1 MMDSQAH
8 VGPTE
13 STEGQVLTITVSDPK
28 KECEGMNSYVSYK
41 VNTATNREEFS
52 YGQFGVIRRYSD
64 FAWLSDR
71 LARDV
76 PGAIVPPLPDKAVVG
91 RFGAD
96 FVESRRRQLERF
108 LQQTAEHEE
117 LSKSHYFQTFLQADD
132 AGLLNAKAEAKVQEK
147 LNEPRRQTQINT
159 GDGTL
164 ATRVG
169 AWLEGSVASLSASM
183 QASQTAHVPQ
193 TSEDEILESE
203 LAHVANLEAQTQNVS
218 KHAQTLAKRNR
229 DVANGLFEFG
239 LAFTLLG
246 QTEHAPLNDA
256 LTKLGS
262 CADQL
267 SLLATEH
274 VAREDAAFRDPVD
287 DQIRHLASVK
297 AALGQRQKH
306 KHAVALAE
314 ADLSQRKQA
323 AAKLAGRPGAE
334 GRAVAAEGAIQRARE
349 DVDKA
354 RRALEVV
361 TARVTRERASR
372 RTERRS
378 CAARSRATSRCKPST
393 PRRSGTSGPSCC
405 PTSTR
410 GRLCRRR
417 PRRAPSRVLH
427 LRSRDSA
434 AASPCS
440 V

>member
-28 KECEGMNSYVSYK
+28 KESEGMNSYVSYK

-147 LNEPRRQTQINT
+147 LNEPRRQTQVP

-183 QASQTAHVPQ
+183 QASQTANVPQ

-354 RRALEVV
+354 RQALEVV
-361 TARVTRERASR
+361 TARVTRELQRFKALRAA
-372 RTERRS
+372 E
-378 CAARSRATSRCKPST
+378 
-393 PRRSGTSGPSCC
+393 
-405 PTSTR
+405 
-410 GRLCRRR
+410 L
-417 PRRAPSRVLH
+417 RRAIASYVALQAEH
-427 LRSRDSA
+427 SA
-434 AASPCS
+434 ALRDQWAELLPDLDALPPPPAEEA
-440 V
+440 VGV

>member
-28 KECEGMNSYVSYK
+28 KESEGMNSYVSYK

-147 LNEPRRQTQINT
+147 LNAPNRQTQVP

-183 QASQTAHVPQ
+183 QASQTANVPQ

-256 LTKLGS
+256 LTQLGS

-354 RRALEVV
+354 RQALEVV
-361 TARVTRERASR
+361 TARVTRELQRFKALRAA
-372 RTERRS
+372 E
-378 CAARSRATSRCKPST
+378 
-393 PRRSGTSGPSCC
+393 
-405 PTSTR
+405 
-410 GRLCRRR
+410 L
-417 PRRAPSRVLH
+417 RRAIASYVALQAEH
-427 LRSRDSA
+427 SA
-434 AASPCS
+434 ALRDQWAELLPDLDAGPPLPPPPAEEA
-440 V
+440 VGV

>member
-28 KECEGMNSYVSYK
+28 KESEGMNSYVSYK

-147 LNEPRRQTQINT
+147 LNAPNRQTQVP

-183 QASQTAHVPQ
+183 QASQTANVPQ

-354 RRALEVV
+354 RQALEVV
-361 TARVTRERASR
+361 TARVTRELQRFKALRAA
-372 RTERRS
+372 E
-378 CAARSRATSRCKPST
+378 
-393 PRRSGTSGPSCC
+393 
-405 PTSTR
+405 
-410 GRLCRRR
+410 L
-417 PRRAPSRVLH
+417 RRAIASYVALQAEH
-427 LRSRDSA
+427 SA
-434 AASPCS
+434 ALRDQWAELLPDLDAGALPPPPAEEA
-440 V
+440 VGV

>member
-28 KECEGMNSYVSYK
+28 KESEGMNSYVSYK

-147 LNEPRRQTQINT
+147 LNAPNRQTQVP

-183 QASQTAHVPQ
+183 QASQTANVPQ

-361 TARVTRERASR
+361 TARVTRELQRFKALRAA
-372 RTERRS
+372 E
-378 CAARSRATSRCKPST
+378 
-393 PRRSGTSGPSCC
+393 
-405 PTSTR
+405 
-410 GRLCRRR
+410 L
-417 PRRAPSRVLH
+417 RRAIASYVALQAEH
-427 LRSRDSA
+427 SA
-434 AASPCS
+434 ALRDQWAELLPDLEAGAPLPPPAAEEA
-440 V
+440 VGV

>member
-28 KECEGMNSYVSYK
+28 KESEGMNSYVSYK

-147 LNEPRRQTQINT
+147 LNAPNRQTQVP

-183 QASQTAHVPQ
+183 QASQTANVPQ
-193 TSEDEILESE
+193 TSEDELLESE

-354 RRALEVV
+354 RQALEVV
-361 TARVTRERASR
+361 TARVTRELQRFKALRAA
-372 RTERRS
+372 E
-378 CAARSRATSRCKPST
+378 
-393 PRRSGTSGPSCC
+393 
-405 PTSTR
+405 
-410 GRLCRRR
+410 L
-417 PRRAPSRVLH
+417 RRAIASYVALQAEH
-427 LRSRDSA
+427 A
-434 AASPCS
+434 AALRDQWAELLPDLDAGAPLPPPPAEEA
-440 V
+440 VGV

>member
-8 VGPTE
+8 VGPAE

-28 KECEGMNSYVSYK
+28 KESEGMNSYVSYK

-147 LNEPRRQTQINT
+147 LNEPRRQTQVP

-183 QASQTAHVPQ
+183 QASQTANVPQ

-354 RRALEVV
+354 RQALEVV
-361 TARVTRERASR
+361 TARVTRELQRFKALRAA
-372 RTERRS
+372 E
-378 CAARSRATSRCKPST
+378 
-393 PRRSGTSGPSCC
+393 
-405 PTSTR
+405 
-410 GRLCRRR
+410 L
-417 PRRAPSRVLH
+417 RRAIASYVALQAEH
-427 LRSRDSA
+427 SA
-434 AASPCS
+434 ALRDQWAELLPDLELPPPPAEEA
-440 V
+440 VGV

>member
-1 MMDSQAH
+1 MDSQAH

-28 KECEGMNSYVSYK
+28 KESEGMNSYVSYK

-108 LQQTAEHEE
+108 LQQPAEHEE

-147 LNEPRRQTQINT
+147 LNQPSRQTQVP

-164 ATRVG
+164 ATSVG

-361 TARVTRERASR
+361 TARVTRELQRFKALRAA
-372 RTERRS
+372 E
-378 CAARSRATSRCKPST
+378 
-393 PRRSGTSGPSCC
+393 
-405 PTSTR
+405 
-410 GRLCRRR
+410 L
-417 PRRAPSRVLH
+417 RRAIASYVALQAEH
-427 LRSRDSA
+427 SA
-434 AASPCS
+434 ALRDQWAELLPDLDAGAPPLPPPPAEEA
-440 V
+440 VGV

>member
-28 KECEGMNSYVSYK
+28 KESEGMNSYVSYK

-147 LNEPRRQTQINT
+147 LNAPNRQTQVP

-183 QASQTAHVPQ
+183 QASQTANVPQ

-361 TARVTRERASR
+361 TARVTRELQRFKALRAA
-372 RTERRS
+372 E
-378 CAARSRATSRCKPST
+378 
-393 PRRSGTSGPSCC
+393 
-405 PTSTR
+405 
-410 GRLCRRR
+410 L
-417 PRRAPSRVLH
+417 RRAIASYVALQAEH
-427 LRSRDSA
+427 SA
-434 AASPCS
+434 ALRDQWAELLPDLDAGAPLPPPPAEEA
-440 V
+440 VGV

>member
-1 MMDSQAH
+1 MDSQAH

-28 KECEGMNSYVSYK
+28 KESEGMNSYVSYK

-147 LNEPRRQTQINT
+147 LNEPRRQTQVP

-361 TARVTRERASR
+361 TARVTRELQRFKALRAA
-372 RTERRS
+372 E
-378 CAARSRATSRCKPST
+378 
-393 PRRSGTSGPSCC
+393 
-405 PTSTR
+405 
-410 GRLCRRR
+410 L
-417 PRRAPSRVLH
+417 RRAIASYVALQAEH
-427 LRSRDSA
+427 SA
-434 AASPCS
+434 ALRDQWAELLPDLDAGAPLPPPPAEEA
-440 V
+440 VGV

>member
-1 MMDSQAH
+1 MDSQAH

-28 KECEGMNSYVSYK
+28 KESEGMNSYVSYK

-108 LQQTAEHEE
+108 LQKTAEHEE

-147 LNEPRRQTQINT
+147 LNAPNRQTQVP

-183 QASQTAHVPQ
+183 QASQTANVPQ

-354 RRALEVV
+354 RQALEVV
-361 TARVTRERASR
+361 TARVTRELQRFKALRAAELR
-372 RTERRS
+372 RVIASYVALQAE
-378 CAARSRATSRCKPST
+378 
-393 PRRSGTSGPSCC
+393 
-405 PTSTR
+405 
-410 GRLCRRR
+410 
-417 PRRAPSRVLH
+417 H
-427 LRSRDSA
+427 SA
-434 AASPCS
+434 ALRDQWAELLPDLDAGSLPPPAPPAEEA
-440 V
+440 VGV

>member
-28 KECEGMNSYVSYK
+28 KESEGMNSYVSYK

-354 RRALEVV
+354 RQALEVV
-361 TARVTRERASR
+361 TARVTRELQRFKALRAA
-372 RTERRS
+372 E
-378 CAARSRATSRCKPST
+378 
-393 PRRSGTSGPSCC
+393 
-405 PTSTR
+405 
-410 GRLCRRR
+410 L
-417 PRRAPSRVLH
+417 RRAIASYVALQAEH
-427 LRSRDSA
+427 SA
-434 AASPCS
+434 ALRDQWAELLPDLEAAAPPLPPAEEA
-440 V
+440 VGV

>member
-28 KECEGMNSYVSYK
+28 KESEGMNSYVSYK

-147 LNEPRRQTQINT
+147 LNAPNRQTQVP

-183 QASQTAHVPQ
+183 QASQTANVPQ

-361 TARVTRERASR
+361 TARVTRELQRFKALRAA
-372 RTERRS
+372 E
-378 CAARSRATSRCKPST
+378 
-393 PRRSGTSGPSCC
+393 
-405 PTSTR
+405 
-410 GRLCRRR
+410 L
-417 PRRAPSRVLH
+417 RRAIASYVALQAEH
-427 LRSRDSA
+427 SA
-434 AASPCS
+434 ALRDQWAELLPDLEAGAPLPPPPAEEA
-440 V
+440 VGV

>member
-8 VGPTE
+8 VGPAE

-28 KECEGMNSYVSYK
+28 KESEGMNSYVSYK

-147 LNEPRRQTQINT
+147 LNAPNRQTQVP

-183 QASQTAHVPQ
+183 QASQTANVPQ

-354 RRALEVV
+354 RQALEVV
-361 TARVTRERASR
+361 TARVTRELQRFKALRAA
-372 RTERRS
+372 E
-378 CAARSRATSRCKPST
+378 
-393 PRRSGTSGPSCC
+393 
-405 PTSTR
+405 
-410 GRLCRRR
+410 L
-417 PRRAPSRVLH
+417 RRAIASYVALQAEH
-427 LRSRDSA
+427 SA
-434 AASPCS
+434 ALRDQWAELLPDLEAGAPLPPPPAEEA
-440 V
+440 VGV

>member
-28 KECEGMNSYVSYK
+28 KESEGMNSYVSYK

-147 LNEPRRQTQINT
+147 LNAPNRQTQVP

-183 QASQTAHVPQ
+183 QASQTANVPQ

-229 DVANGLFEFG
+229 DVANGVFEFG

-354 RRALEVV
+354 RQALEVV
-361 TARVTRERASR
+361 TARVTRELQRFKALRAA
-372 RTERRS
+372 E
-378 CAARSRATSRCKPST
+378 
-393 PRRSGTSGPSCC
+393 
-405 PTSTR
+405 
-410 GRLCRRR
+410 L
-417 PRRAPSRVLH
+417 RRAIASYVALQAEH
-427 LRSRDSA
+427 SA
-434 AASPCS
+434 ALRDQWAELLPDLETGAPPLPSAEEA
-440 V
+440 VGV

>member
-8 VGPTE
+8 VGPAE

-28 KECEGMNSYVSYK
+28 KESEGMNSYVSYK

-147 LNEPRRQTQINT
+147 LNAPNRQTQVP

-183 QASQTAHVPQ
+183 QASQTANVPQ

-354 RRALEVV
+354 RQALEVV
-361 TARVTRERASR
+361 TARVTRELQRFKALRAA
-372 RTERRS
+372 E
-378 CAARSRATSRCKPST
+378 
-393 PRRSGTSGPSCC
+393 
-405 PTSTR
+405 
-410 GRLCRRR
+410 L
-417 PRRAPSRVLH
+417 RRAIASYVALQAEH
-427 LRSRDSA
+427 SA
-434 AASPCS
+434 ALRDQWAELLPYLDAGALPPPPAEEA
-440 V
+440 VGV

>member
-28 KECEGMNSYVSYK
+28 KESEGMNSYVSYK

-334 GRAVAAEGAIQRARE
+334 GRAVAAEGAIQRA
-349 DVDKA
+349 A
-354 RRALEVV
+354 R
-361 TARVTRERASR
+361 
-372 RTERRS
+372 
-378 CAARSRATSRCKPST
+378 
-393 PRRSGTSGPSCC
+393 
-405 PTSTR
+405 TSTR
-410 GRLCRRR
+410 PAG
-417 PRRAPSRVLH
+417 PSGSSRRA
-427 LRSRDSA
+427 
-434 AASPCS
+434 
-440 V
+440 

>member
-8 VGPTE
+8 VGPAE

-28 KECEGMNSYVSYK
+28 KESEGMNSYVSYK

-147 LNEPRRQTQINT
+147 LNEPRRQTQVP

-361 TARVTRERASR
+361 TARVTRELQRFKALRAA
-372 RTERRS
+372 E
-378 CAARSRATSRCKPST
+378 
-393 PRRSGTSGPSCC
+393 
-405 PTSTR
+405 
-410 GRLCRRR
+410 L
-417 PRRAPSRVLH
+417 RRAIASYVALQAEH
-427 LRSRDSA
+427 SA
-434 AASPCS
+434 ALRDQWAELLPDLELPPPPAEEA
-440 V
+440 VGV

>member
-1 MMDSQAH
+1 MDSQAH
-8 VGPTE
+8 VGPAE

-28 KECEGMNSYVSYK
+28 KESEGMNSYVSYK

-147 LNEPRRQTQINT
+147 LNAPNRQTQVP

-354 RRALEVV
+354 RQALEVV
-361 TARVTRERASR
+361 TARVTRELQRFKALRAA
-372 RTERRS
+372 E
-378 CAARSRATSRCKPST
+378 
-393 PRRSGTSGPSCC
+393 
-405 PTSTR
+405 
-410 GRLCRRR
+410 L
-417 PRRAPSRVLH
+417 RRAIASYVALQAEH
-427 LRSRDSA
+427 SA
-434 AASPCS
+434 ALRDQWAELLPDLELSPPPAEEA
-440 V
+440 VGV